1 MRPLD
6 PTTSDLQAQI
16 DRLSLTVQMGRESK
30 GSLDPATQHLARLA
44 ERCNEI
50 LSRWADADALHSHV
64 VNEAEMRLT
73 EWGAIEN
80 RLEQDYAKRLQH
92 LEEAIGHE
100 WQALRRVHE
109 EPVKQLR
116 QEAAALS
123 EVAVSA
129 ANLALQGFERAEARL
144 DAFET
149 NLQAQLNR
157 LSENVQ
163 IALADHRRALA
174 APALPEGNVTPFPL
188 EGVMRI
194 HDDLRSDVPGSAPE
208 TQGALAIV
216 PRELPDAAAGL
227 SARMESLERE
237 VTIERQEMHDTATR
251 AEKLG
256 RTGRIA
262 VYAFGFAILGA
273 AIVGIVAQRN
283 MNARLNEASAR
294 VAAAERQ
301 AQAAAAAANQQ
312 IAATRA
318 DAERQ
323 IAQARQTAVE
333 AGIVGNVL
341 AAPDLVRFS
350 LVGTDRAPRA
360 YAQVLWSRSRGL
372 VLSASQLPAT
382 TDGAVYHVWLLS
394 ESGAASV
401 GSVTLDSSG
410 RASLAIENPPNLPRA
425 VNGVSVTLEL
435 AGASPSTPSAALVL
449 VRLQQ

>member
-1 MRPLD
+1 MRPVD

-30 GSLDPATQHLARLA
+30 GSLEPATQQLARLA

-50 LSRWADADALHSHV
+50 LTRWADADVLHAQI

-80 RLEQDYAKRLQH
+80 RLEEDYAKRLRH
-92 LEEAIGHE
+92 LEEAIGLE
-100 WQALRRVHE
+100 WQALRRIHE

-129 ANLALQGFERAEARL
+129 ATLALQGFERAETRL
-144 DAFET
+144 TTLEA
-149 NLQAQLNR
+149 NLQMQLSR
-157 LSENVQ
+157 LSEDVHT
-163 IALADHRRALA
+163 ALADHRRELA
-174 APALPEGNVTPFPL
+174 VPALPEANVTPFPL

-194 HDDLRSDVPGSAPE
+194 HDDLRQDPPDRARVTTEGS
-208 TQGALAIV
+208 LAIV
-216 PRELPDAAAGL
+216 AREAPEAAAML
-227 SARMESLERE
+227 SARVESLERE
-237 VTIERQEMHDTATR
+237 VTIERQEVHDTANR
-251 AEKLG
+251 AEQLG
-256 RTGRIA
+256 RTWRVAIGA
-262 VYAFGFAILGA
+262 LVLAILGA
-273 AIVGIVAQRN
+273 AIAGIIAQRS

-301 AQAAAAAANQQ
+301 AQAAATAANQQ

-323 IAQARQTAVE
+323 IAQARQTALE
-333 AGIVGNVL
+333 AGIVGSVL

-372 VLSASQLPAT
+372 VLSASQLPPT

-394 ESGAASV
+394 ESGAASA
-401 GSVTLDSSG
+401 GSVTSDASG

-425 VNGVSVTLEL
+425 VNGVSVTLES
-435 AGASPSTPSAALVL
+435 GAAASSPSPSLVL
-449 VRLQQ
+449 VRIQQ